1 MNKKNYFLFFSI
13 FFFMMLNYLTCI
25 LNENR
30 VWKWNEKYCFMFI
43 SNYLILYLERKTRLL
58 LTSIFCSL
66 TCNTGRPV
74 LTCHSEEGDFLDS
87 TINLKADHLH
97 NQPATML
104 KNEHLRCVP
113 LTNIWNVSNY
123 RRIKS
128 PKFIRK
134 ISTYT
139 PNHWKKIQ

>member
-1 MNKKNYFLFFSI
+1 MLAPHTKLFPFFQYFF
-13 FFFMMLNYLTCI
+13 FFFMWNYLTCI
-25 LNENR
+25 LNEHR

-74 LTCHSEEGDFLDS
+74 LTCHWEEGDFLDS
-87 TINLKADHLH
+87 AINLKSGSFTYIISLS
-97 NQPATML
+97 ATML
-104 KNEHLRCVP
+104 KNEHLRCVQ
-113 LTNIWNVSNY
+113 LAKNF
-123 RRIKS
+123 KS

-134 ISTYT
+134 ISSYT